1 MSLERSFDTKSP
13 LATRSNGRAI
23 VDDPVS
29 HLSTEL
35 GVATSQRHDHFGF
48 AQSVSKMVT
57 HAASFLDMPTGLLEQ
72 IQRSNSVYQVSFPVR
87 FGDEYKVFT
96 GWRVVHSEH
105 RLPAKGGIRFAPI
118 VDQRE
123 TEALAALMTFKC
135 ALVDVPFGGAK
146 GGLAIDPSR
155 YSPSDLERITR
166 RFARELI
173 AKGFISPSLNVPAPD
188 MGTGP
193 REMAWIADVYRSQYP
208 GDINAMACVTGK
220 PVTQGGIAG
229 RHEATGRGVQ
239 YGLREVFRDQ
249 QVMKRA
255 GLNGSL
261 RDTRII
267 IQGLGNVGYHA
278 AKFLSEEDGARIIAI
293 IEHDGAVV
301 SNEGLNVEAVRAHLK
316 QTGGVIGCSE
326 GTIVPDGSRV
336 LEAECDVLIPAA
348 LEQQIT
354 LENAERIQARLI
366 AEAANG
372 PVTAEAD
379 EILRR
384 RGRIIVPDIYLNAG
398 GVIVSYF
405 EWIKNISHI
414 RFGRLGRRS
423 DAMRGDDLVDALHS
437 VTDQR
442 ISDTLQHRLRRG
454 PDELDIV
461 RSGLDDTMRQAYL
474 EMKLIMEEDERI
486 DDLRTAAFV
495 VALKKIV
502 TAYEQ
507 LGCTP

>member
-1 MSLERSFDTKSP
+1 MSPESSFETEP
-13 LATRSNGRAI
+13 QLINGNGRAI
-23 VDDPVS
+23 ADGRPTSTSAAPGIVAPQEDH
-29 HLSTEL
+29 HLS
-35 GVATSQRHDHFGF
+35 F
-48 AQSVSKMVT
+48 AQSVSRMVNQ
-57 HAASFLDMPTGLLEQ
+57 AASFLAMPSGLLEQ
-72 IQRSNSVYQVSFPVR
+72 IQKANAVYQVSFPVR

-118 VDQRE
+118 VDQHE

-155 YSPSDLERITR
+155 YSPSELERITR

-193 REMAWIADVYRSQYP
+193 REMAWIADVYRSQCP
-208 GDINAMACVTGK
+208 SDINAMACVTGK

-239 YGLREVFRDQ
+239 YGLREIFRDTKM
-249 QVMKRA
+249 MKRS
-255 GLNGSL
+255 GLDGSL
-261 RDTRII
+261 RDKRII
-267 IQGLGNVGYHA
+267 IQGLGNVGFHA
-278 AKFLSEEDGARIIAI
+278 AKFLSEEDSARIIAI

-301 SNEGLNVEAVRAHLK
+301 SDDGLDVEAVRAHMK
-316 QTGGVIGCSE
+316 KAGCVTGCPE
-326 GTIVPDGSRV
+326 GTYVSNGAQV

-348 LEQQIT
+348 LEEQIT
-354 LENAERIQARLI
+354 RENAPRIKARI
-366 AEAANG
+366 VAEAANG
-372 PVTAEAD
+372 PVTADAD

-384 RGRIIVPDIYLNAG
+384 RGCIIVPDIYLNAG
-398 GVIVSYF
+398 GVVVSYF

-423 DAMRGDDLVDALHS
+423 DELRGSDLVDALHS
-437 VTDQR
+437 VTDR
-442 ISDTLQHRLRRG
+442 RVSDTLQNRLRRG

-474 EMKLIMEEDERI
+474 EMKLVMEEDDRI